1 MGATEFA
8 DDNFGK
14 TVGDAFNKQ
23 CDSDQYNFGHSG
35 YTGTLA
41 EKDGFVLLNRPPRIR
56 ADRLKDIIIDAER
69 WMCWADTDEKYRH
82 AYTKPPAKCRKA
94 WERLNEWYHPVTGET
109 VPWEYSLP
117 DRLYVGVDA
126 RDICK
131 TYGEKWGPALA
142 VELSPAEKKERWN
155 GLPRGSKAFLFFGM
169 ASC

>member
-14 TVGDAFNKQ
+14 TVDEAYNKQ
-23 CDSDQYNFGHSG
+23 VDSDYYNFGHAG

-41 EKDGFVLLNRPPRIR
+41 EKDGYVLINRPPRIR
-56 ADRLKDIIIDAER
+56 ADRLMDIIIDAER
-69 WMCWADTDEKYRH
+69 WMFWDGTDEKYRH
-82 AYTKPPAKCRKA
+82 AYPKPPAKCRKA
-94 WERLNEWYHPVTGET
+94 WYRLCEWY
-109 VPWEYSLP
+109 P
-117 DRLYVGVDA
+117 DRVGGA
-126 RDICK
+126 REICN

-155 GLPRGSKAFLFFGM
+155 GLPRGSKTFLFFGM